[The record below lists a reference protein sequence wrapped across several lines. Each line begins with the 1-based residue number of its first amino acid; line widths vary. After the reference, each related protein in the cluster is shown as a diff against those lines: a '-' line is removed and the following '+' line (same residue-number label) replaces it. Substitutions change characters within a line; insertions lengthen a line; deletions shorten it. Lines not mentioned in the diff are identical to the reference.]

1 MYEKADRI
9 TCSSTMWRSSIFSS
23 QKQFETRLRR
33 SPFSRAS
40 NRVRSTH
47 KAPVDLKKT
56 SVLGDVRVKNMIG
69 DVIPQKSTLP
79 EACSELKNPYEFP
92 YHRNDAVR

>member
-1 MYEKADRI
+1 MYEKADQI
-9 TCSSTMWRSSIFSS
+9 TRSSTMWRSSIFSS
-23 QKQFETRLRR
+23 QKQLETRQRR

-47 KAPVDLKKT
+47 KAPVDLKKN

-79 EACSELKNPYEFP
+79 DAFLELKNSHKFP
-92 YHRNDAVR
+92 